1 MLITASILITAT
13 LVHIRNAETSPSITS
28 TETRCLMD
36 AATQRVA
43 IARNNLK
50 LMRRRT
56 SSIGRSFAVLAV
68 LFGAFGLKAGASARM
83 IHHYGQFLSPLR
95 LSKQFSAVL
104 GRERPNF
111 LDECDLLFVAELWR
125 GRSARGD
132 RDSNLREEFL
142 LSRR

>member
-1 MLITASILITAT
+1 
-13 LVHIRNAETSPSITS
+13 
-28 TETRCLMD
+28 
-36 AATQRVA
+36 
-43 IARNNLK
+43 
-50 LMRRRT
+50 
-56 SSIGRSFAVLAV
+56 
-68 LFGAFGLKAGASARM
+68 M
-83 IHHYGQFLSPLR
+83 IHHYSQFLSPLR

-132 RDSNLREEFL
+132 RDSNLHEEFL